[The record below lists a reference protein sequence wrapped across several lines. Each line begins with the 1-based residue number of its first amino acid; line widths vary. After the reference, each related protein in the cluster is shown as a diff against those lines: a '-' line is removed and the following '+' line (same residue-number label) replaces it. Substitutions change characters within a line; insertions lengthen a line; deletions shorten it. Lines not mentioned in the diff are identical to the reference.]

1 MADFQFQGQQW
12 SDKNP
17 VLGTGEG
24 EVPLAKQMPDVNM
37 RTMASDV
44 SSIKE
49 MGGGDPRPYA
59 PKEMPASP
67 VPAQKE
73 VVVPPII
80 PPVVP
85 PQPDAASPMMPE
97 GSMQETPEKKKSNSG
112 IFVGVAVFVTLI
124 GLAAVVYFFVLPMF
138 LSDGSEPVNEGTP
151 AAEEQVIPPA
161 EEPVIPPAEPP
172 AATSTEGIPEAGVP
186 KMPVVEVHASLF
198 ATPADLSAEATLG
211 EVTADAVKK
220 AFEASLVE
228 VPVLREMVFKG
239 SDGKVLAFEN
249 IVPLFMSS
257 TFSSTTNALFSPD
270 ATFFSYT
277 DNKGVWPGFAL
288 KLASDADLTVAKA
301 AIQTIEA
308 NNEFAALFLT
318 SPGTPTTWKDGKV
331 NDTAAR
337 YIPFSAQGIAFNY
350 AWFDRTLIV
359 STSYA
364 GAQAAAK
371 KL

>member
-67 VPAQKE
+67 MPARKE

-97 GSMQETPEKKKSNSG
+97 GGIQGAPEKKKSNSG

-138 LSDGSEPVNEGTP
+138 LSDNSGPVDEGTP
-151 AAEEQVIPPA
+151 PAQEQVVPPA
-161 EEPVIPPAEPP
+161 EEPVVPPAELP
-172 AATSTEGIPEAGVP
+172 AATSTEGGPEAGLP

-211 EVTADAVKK
+211 EVTVDAVKK

-249 IVPLFMSS
+249 IVPLFVPG
-257 TFSSTTNALFSPD
+257 TFSSTTSALFSSD

-277 DNKGVWPGFAL
+277 DSKGVWPGFAL
-288 KLASDADLTVAKA
+288 KLASDADLAAAKT
-301 AIQTIEA
+301 AIQTMET
-308 NNEFAALFLT
+308 NNEFASLFLT

-331 NDTAAR
+331 NDAAAR
-337 YIPFSAQGIAFNY
+337 YIPFSVQGVAFNY
-350 AWFDRTLIV
+350 AWFDRTLVV

-371 KL
+371 KF